1 MYFPL
6 TTPFYR
12 ATFALNM
19 RLSKVTLFGFKSF
32 ADKVEFRFGSGITA
46 IVGPNG
52 AGKTNL
58 LEAIRWVLGEQSAKL
73 LRGERMEDVIFKG
86 GGKRKPLS
94 MAEVSLTLT
103 ENRGELPIEYEEVT
117 IARRI
122 FRSGESEYLLNKVPC
137 RLRDIADLFLDGGLG
152 AEPYALIDQ
161 GLIAFL
167 VGAKP
172 KDLKALLEEA
182 AGIMKYKTRKRAAL
196 SKLEATEQNL
206 LRIRDIIQEV
216 ERQLQS
222 LKRQAQ
228 KAMRYK
234 TLEEQALTLKLYL
247 KFREGLSLQ
256 RELERART
264 EEAAFEEA
272 LTAKEAAI
280 ARLEAALEEARFN
293 DLEGERAIAASQEA
307 LYTLKSRLAQG
318 EAEVSRDRSLLQE
331 LSRQAEEN
339 RSLLQRTLERQRL
352 LEEETAEK
360 RSALKQLEEGLL
372 LKERELQ
379 QLEADL
385 RNVEEELRG
394 ADQAFEAYRQ
404 AAIEHA
410 LALAKRRNRL
420 LSLKEQQR
428 LLLREKG
435 RIRAKLDELRFKAE
449 AASQEERALMEA
461 MEGAAIEWEVLQSER
476 EALLQQSFEA
486 GEKFQAIGLRI
497 QAVREEAVMLQS
509 RLASLKAFDDQV
521 HLLLKEKAF
530 SAGELSGPEGFSPK
544 GYLFEALEVD
554 PKYERAIEALLGEAL
569 RGLVVPS
576 LEDALHALAFLK
588 ERRGRAVLL
597 FPLDQGREKAQRLRE
612 ALKTA
617 EVEVEGLAV
626 DLVRSNGLDEALL
639 HTILGD
645 GVIVKD
651 LEGATALASTL
662 PAPFTLATLEGEVI
676 SYRGALTGDTPSSS
690 GPLFRKRQIL
700 ELKGTLEAKEA
711 ERAVLEE
718 EERIQRIRLD
728 ETAQALE
735 ALKAQIAEVELR
747 RLDSEKDL
755 LRCRAEKERL
765 EQERDLLFYEGK
777 TLEEELTPLEQELKN
792 AEGKAQEAEGEEESL
807 ETEGRSL
814 GEKKAALEGRRKEHQ
829 EEYLAKKVE
838 LTLLLER
845 REGFRRDW
853 ERLEEELLILQE
865 EADRLQG
872 ELEALEVRKKE
883 LEDAIKGRQEALQ
896 VLAQQERVQQ
906 EALIRDEE
914 ARRAVKER
922 IKNLEE
928 ELKPLRREALEL
940 QGELSSRSAKQV
952 ELQNAL
958 LRLEEELREYSLTFQ
973 ELQGRFQEELDPAEV
988 EKELQEVK
996 AKLHSLG
1003 SVNLAALEEH
1013 EALSQRHRFLAAQ
1026 AADLEASIGTL
1037 KNTIAEIEKTI
1048 QRLFRETLTSVNE
1061 HFDRLWK
1068 CLFGGGSATL
1078 TLTDP
1083 QDGDE
1088 PGLEMALQLPGRRQ
1102 AAPSLLSGGE
1112 RSLAALALLLALF
1125 KVKPSPFCIL
1135 DEVDAP
1141 LDDANVERFIAL
1153 LQELSAGHQFI
1164 VITHNKKT
1172 MEAAEVLYGLTM
1184 EDGASKLI
1192 SVKLKD
1198 PA

>member
-1 MYFPL
+1 
-6 TTPFYR
+6 
-12 ATFALNM
+12 M

-32 ADKVEFRFGSGITA
+32 ADKIEFRFGSGITA

-52 AGKTNL
+52 AGKTNF
-58 LEAIRWVLGEQSAKL
+58 LEAVRWVLGEQSAKL
-73 LRGERMEDVIFKG
+73 LRGDRMEDVIFKG

-161 GLIAFL
+161 GLITFL

-182 AGIMKYKTRKRAAL
+182 AGIMKYKTRKKAAL

-228 KAMRYK
+228 KAIRYK
-234 TLEEQALTLKLYL
+234 TLEERSLHLKLYL
-247 KFREGLSLQ
+247 KFREGLSSQ
-256 RELERART
+256 GELKRTRT
-264 EEAAFEEA
+264 EKANFEEA

-280 ARLEAALEEARFN
+280 ARLEAVLEEARLR
-293 DLEGERAIAASQEA
+293 DLEQEKALASAQET
-307 LYTLKSRLAQG
+307 LYTLKSHLAQG
-318 EAEVSRDRSLLQE
+318 EAEVSSHRSFLQE
-331 LSRQAEEN
+331 LSRQIDEN
-339 RSLLQRTLERQRL
+339 KHLLQRTLERQRL
-352 LEEETAEK
+352 LEGEMAEK

-372 LKERELQ
+372 IKEQELQ

-385 RNVEEELRG
+385 RNVEEKLKG
-394 ADQAFEAYRQ
+394 ADQAFAAYRQ
-404 AAIEHA
+404 AAVEHA
-410 LALAKRRNRL
+410 LALAKRRNHL
-420 LSLKEQQR
+420 LSLKERQR

-435 RIRAKLDELRFKAE
+435 RILAKLEELRSKAE
-449 AASQEERALMEA
+449 AASQEERVLKEVIERAA
-461 MEGAAIEWEVLQSER
+461 MEREALQGER

-486 GEKFQAIGLRI
+486 GEQLQAIGFRI
-497 QAVREEAVMLQS
+497 QGVREEAALLQS
-509 RLASLKAFDDQV
+509 WLAALQAFDDQAPPEERA
-521 HLLLKEKAF
+521 L
-530 SAGELSGPEGFSPK
+530 SAPELSSLQAFNPK

-554 PKYERAIEALLGEAL
+554 PKYERAVEALLGEAL

-576 LEDALHALAFLK
+576 LEEALQALAFLK
-588 ERRGRAVLL
+588 GRETRAPLL
-597 FPLDQGREKAQRLRE
+597 FPLPQGRERAQRLRE
-612 ALKTA
+612 ALKA
-617 EVEVEGLAV
+617 AGVEIEGLAV
-626 DLVRSNGLDEALL
+626 DLVRAKGLDGALL
-639 HTILGD
+639 DTLLGD

-651 LEGATALASTL
+651 LEDATALASTL
-662 PAPFTLATLEGEVI
+662 PVPFIITTLEGEVL
-676 SYRGALTGDTPSSS
+676 SCRGTLTGGTPSSS
-690 GPLFRKRQIL
+690 GPLLRKRQIL
-700 ELKGTLEAKEA
+700 ELKGTLEPKEA
-711 ERAVLEE
+711 ERATLEE
-718 EERIQRIRLD
+718 EERVQKSRL
-728 ETAQALE
+728 EEMAQALE

-747 RLDSEKDL
+747 RQGAEKDL
-755 LRCRAEKERL
+755 LRCQAEKERL
-765 EQERDLLFYEGK
+765 DREQDLLLYEGK

-792 AEGKAQEAEGEEESL
+792 VERKAQAAEGEEERL

-814 GEKKAALEGRRKEHQ
+814 EERKAALERRWKEHQ

-838 LTLLLER
+838 LTVTLER

-853 ERLEEELLILQE
+853 ERLEEEFRTLHA
-865 EADRLQG
+865 EANRLQG
-872 ELEALEVRKKE
+872 ELEALEVRKKA
-883 LEDAIKGRQEALQ
+883 LEDTIKDRQETLQ

-906 EALIRDEE
+906 EALRRDEE
-914 ARRAVKER
+914 TRRAIKER

-928 ELKPLRREALEL
+928 ELKPLRREAFEL
-940 QGELSSRSAKQV
+940 RGELSSRSAKEA

-958 LRLEEELREYSLTFQ
+958 LRLEEDLREYSITFQ
-973 ELQGRFQEELDPAEV
+973 ELQGRFQEELDPVEV

-996 AKLHSLG
+996 AKLQSLG
-1003 SVNLAALEEH
+1003 PVNLAALEEH
-1013 EALSQRHRFLAAQ
+1013 EALSERHRFLTAQ
-1026 AADLEASIGTL
+1026 AADLEASMRTL

-1048 QRLFRETLTSVNE
+1048 KRLFQETLASVNQ
-1061 HFDRLWK
+1061 HFDRLWQ
-1068 CLFGGGSATL
+1068 CLFGGGGAALRL
-1078 TLTDP
+1078 TEPDDP
-1083 QDGDE
+1083 MNRGLKEDGDE
-1088 PGLEMALQLPGRRQ
+1088 PGLEMILQLPGRRKT
-1102 AAPSLLSGGE
+1102 PSSFLSGGE

-1125 KVKPSPFCIL
+1125 EVKPSPFCIL

-1141 LDDANVERFIAL
+1141 LDDANVERFVTL
-1153 LQELSAGHQFI
+1153 LQELSARHQFI

-1172 MEAAEVLYGLTM
+1172 MGAAEVLYGLTI